1 MKMVEAAQDVVFGKM
16 ALFRDG
22 QVRAYFTNDL
32 VFGTIVFI
40 KVCLWCVAAWTSAT
54 VLYIA
59 FKTASGRLYGFTVLP
74 LYVRDVFMVISWF
87 KMDDSGEIVH
97 FEFLVFRGMGIIKDP
112 LFQLDVSAN
121 EV

>member
-1 MKMVEAAQDVVFGKM
+1 MTNAILEGAQK
-16 ALFRDG
+16 
-22 QVRAYFTNDL
+22 QCPYTFTNGEEL
-32 VFGTIVFI
+32 RNSLQFRPVGFVFI
-40 KVCLWCVAAWTSAT
+40 KVCLWCVAAWTGAT
-54 VLYIA
+54 VVYIA

-112 LFQLDVSAN
+112 LFQWDVSAN